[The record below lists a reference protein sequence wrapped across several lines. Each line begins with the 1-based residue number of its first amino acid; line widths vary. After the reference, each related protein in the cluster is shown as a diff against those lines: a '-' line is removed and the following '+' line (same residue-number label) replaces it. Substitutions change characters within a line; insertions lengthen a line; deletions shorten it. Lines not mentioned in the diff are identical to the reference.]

1 MAQKSFGG
9 VQTMASLLNDAVADA
24 APSRGQAAAGYRGAP
39 TLATNPIDSGERAI
53 VSGPS
58 GPAYPAPYGGAPA
71 HVKNPTPRT
80 KSGHSGSGQKGAVD
94 NTQPLL

>member
-1 MAQKSFGG
+1 MAPKSHGG

-39 TLATNPIDSGERAI
+39 TLAANPIDSGERAI
-53 VSGPS
+53 VNAPS
-58 GPAYPAPYGGAPA
+58 GESYPKAYGGG
-71 HVKNPTPRT
+71 KTSMSRPTPRT
-80 KSGHSGSGQKGAVD
+80 KSGGSGSGQKGAVD